1 MNTSH
6 ANQRLEQAIANDL
19 RTNEL
24 GIRVQVIDHRVVLR
38 GEVASEER
46 RAAVLTVAQ
55 EHMPASHI
63 IDEIRLSDAA
73 DPPDGTERV
82 DPL

>member
-6 ANQRLEQAIANDL
+6 VNQRLEQAIANDL

-24 GIRVQVIDHRVVLR
+24 GIRVEAKDDRVVLR

-46 RAAVLTVAQ
+46 RAAVLAVAR
-55 EHMPASHI
+55 EHLPSSDI
-63 IDEIRLSDAA
+63 VDEIRLSDAA
-73 DPPDGTERV
+73 EPPDRTERV
-82 DPL
+82 EPQ

>member
-6 ANQRLEQAIANDL
+6 ANQRLEQAIADDM

-24 GIRVQVIDHRVVLR
+24 GVRVEVIDQCVVLR

-46 RAAVLTVAQ
+46 RAAVLTVAR
-55 EHMPASHI
+55 EHMPEAHI
-63 IDEIRLSDAA
+63 IDQIRLSDAA
-73 DPPDGTERV
+73 DPPERAELV
-82 DPL
+82 DPG